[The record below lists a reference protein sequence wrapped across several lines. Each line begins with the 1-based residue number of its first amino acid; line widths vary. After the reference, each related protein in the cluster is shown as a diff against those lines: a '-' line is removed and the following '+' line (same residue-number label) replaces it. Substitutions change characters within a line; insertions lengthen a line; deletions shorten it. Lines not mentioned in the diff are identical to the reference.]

1 MLPPVRVQPSGRQW
15 RAGNGPGGSG
25 DPGEGALAPY
35 LRAVRSHWPVVL
47 LIALAVAGLA
57 ALWSQTRP
65 ATYEASAEMLVTPL
79 PSDEDAFL
87 GLPYIRDTG
96 DPPRTLQTA
105 ATLIDSQ
112 RAAALA
118 ARRLGAAWSPRE
130 VERAIEVSPQGQSSV
145 IEVTAQAEDPEEAA
159 RVANR
164 YVQAVLDV
172 RRSALRPLVQASIEN
187 TQDQLS
193 RLPATASTAET
204 LADRL
209 SRLES
214 VSDGDDPT
222 LSISQVAAPPTESLG
237 SSIALVLGIALIVG
251 LVLGSI
257 VALAL
262 QLLRPRR
269 LTDEEEAFSIYP
281 LPVLARIPELPGRF
295 GSRGSSRLATPP
307 LVREGFRSLQVQLEL
322 EPGRHRS
329 ILMTSASSGDG
340 KTTSAINFALEV
352 VSSGQRA
359 VLLDFD
365 LRRPD
370 IGPALG
376 VEPRVRLEALL
387 DGRATLDDALVD
399 FPAVPGLRVLPIA
412 AQRGFQA
419 LEQLARILPA
429 LIDEALET
437 VDYVIIDT
445 APLGE
450 VSDAL
455 PLMGAVDDVLLVAQ
469 IGRTRLANLE
479 TMRDLLARVEEPP
492 LGWIMIGDSPR
503 LTASSYSYAQVD

>member
-1 MLPPVRVQPSGRQW
+1 MQPPGRQ
-15 RAGNGPGGSG
+15 RPAGSGLGGSG
-25 DPGEGALAPY
+25 DPVEGALSPY
-35 LRAVRSHWPVVL
+35 LRAIRSYWPLVL
-47 LIALAVAGLA
+47 LTALAVASLA

-65 ATYEASAEMLVTPL
+65 ATYEASAEMLITPL
-79 PSDEDAFL
+79 PFDDEAFL

-118 ARRLGAAWSPRE
+118 ARRLGPRWTPRE
-130 VERAIEVSPQGQSSV
+130 VERAVEVNPQGQSSV
-145 IEVTAQAEDPEEAA
+145 IEVTARADDPEDAA

-172 RRSALRPLVQASIEN
+172 RRQALRPLVRASIDN
-187 TQDQLS
+187 TRDQLS
-193 RLPATASTAET
+193 NLPPGATTAET
-204 LADRL
+204 LAERL

-214 VSDGDDPT
+214 VRDGEDPT
-222 LSISQVAAPPTESLG
+222 ISISQVAAPPTESLG
-237 SSIALVLGIALIVG
+237 SSMTLLVAIALVVG

-257 VALAL
+257 LALAL
-262 QLLRPRR
+262 QVLRPRR
-269 LTDEEEAFSIYP
+269 LTDEEEAFAISP
-281 LPVLARIPELPGRF
+281 LPVLARIPELPRRF
-295 GSRGSSRLATPP
+295 GRGGASALATPP

-322 EPGRHRS
+322 EPGEHRS

-340 KTTSAINFALEV
+340 KTTSAINFALEI
-352 VSSGQRA
+352 VSSGQRV

-370 IGPALG
+370 VGAALG
-376 VEPRVRLEALL
+376 IAPRVQLDALL
-387 DGRATLDDALVD
+387 DGRARLDQALAEV
-399 FPAVPGLRVLPIA
+399 PGVPGLRVLA
-412 AQRGFQA
+412 VDAQRGFQA
-419 LEQLARILPA
+419 LEQLARLLPT

-437 VDYVIIDT
+437 ADYVIIDT

-455 PLMGAVDDVLLVAQ
+455 PLMSAVDDVLLVAQ
-469 IGRTRLANLE
+469 FGRTRIANLE
-479 TMRDLLARVEEPP
+479 TMRDLLARVERPP

-503 LTASSYSYAQVD
+503 LLASSYSYAQAE